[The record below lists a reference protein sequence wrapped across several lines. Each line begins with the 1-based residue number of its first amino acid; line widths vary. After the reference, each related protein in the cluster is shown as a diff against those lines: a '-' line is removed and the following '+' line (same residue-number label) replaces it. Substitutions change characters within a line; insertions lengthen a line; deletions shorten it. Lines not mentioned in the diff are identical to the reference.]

1 MKVFVAGATGRVG
14 QEVVKLLLQANHQV
28 VAGARHVDRLDDA
41 TNLQKVTL
49 NLHDSVADLTKLLLG
64 CDAVIFT
71 GGSRGKDL
79 LQTDLNGAVKLMM
92 AAEQAGSQRFVH
104 LSSAFA
110 LDQEKWATIPSLA
123 SLTDYNIA
131 KFFSDKWLMDE
142 THLDYTIVQ
151 PGSLTEEPAT
161 GKIALNVK
169 DGGTNPIPDVAH
181 VLVACLDHPNT
192 IGQVLIMHSGDTGID
207 TALNKVK

>member
-1 MKVFVAGATGRVG
+1 
-14 QEVVKLLLQANHQV
+14 
-28 VAGARHVDRLDDA
+28 
-41 TNLQKVTL
+41 
-49 NLHDSVADLTKLLLG
+49 
-64 CDAVIFT
+64 
-71 GGSRGKDL
+71 
-79 LQTDLNGAVKLMM
+79 MM
-92 AAEQAGSQRFVH
+92 SAEQAGSKRFVH

-131 KFFSDKWLMDE
+131 KLFSDKWLMDE

-151 PGSLTEEPAT
+151 PGSLTKEPAT

-169 DGGTNPIPDVAH
+169 DGGSNPIPDVAH

-192 IGQVLIMHSGDTGID
+192 IGQVLIMHSGDTEINA
-207 TALNKVK
+207 ALNKVK

>member
-1 MKVFVAGATGRVG
+1 MKVFVAGATGHVG

-49 NLHDSVADLTKLLLG
+49 DLHDSVSNLTKLLVG
-64 CDAVIFT
+64 CEAVIFT

-92 AAEQAGSQRFVH
+92 AAEQAGSKRFVH

-181 VLVACLDHPNT
+181 ILVACLDHPNT
-192 IGQVLIMHSGDTGID
+192 IGQVLIMHSGDTEID
-207 TALNKVK
+207 AALNKVK

>member
-49 NLHDSVADLTKLLLG
+49 DLHDSVADLTKLLLG

-92 AAEQAGSQRFVH
+92 AAEQVGSKRFVH

-181 VLVACLDHPNT
+181 ILVACLDHPNT
-192 IGQVLIMHSGDTGID
+192 IGQVLIMHSGDTEID
-207 TALNKVK
+207 AALNKVK

>member
-14 QEVVKLLLQANHQV
+14 QDVVKLLLKNGHQV
-28 VAGARHVDRLDDA
+28 VAGSRHIDHLADEV
-41 TNLQKVTL
+41 NLEKVTL
-49 NLHDSVADLTKLLLG
+49 DLHASVEELSKLLTG

-92 AAEQAGSQRFVH
+92 ASEKVGIKRFIH

-110 LDQEKWATIPSLA
+110 LEQEKWAEVPSLA
-123 SLTDYNIA
+123 AITDYNIA

-142 THLDYTIVQ
+142 TKLDYTIVQ
-151 PGSLTEEPAT
+151 PGSLTEEAST
-161 GKIALNVK
+161 GKVAIGVV
-169 DGGTNPIPDVAH
+169 DGGNNPIPDVAD
-181 VLVACLDHPNT
+181 VLVSCLDHPNT
-192 IGQVLIMHSGDTGID
+192 TGKVLIMHSGDTPID
-207 TALNKVK
+207 AALAKVK